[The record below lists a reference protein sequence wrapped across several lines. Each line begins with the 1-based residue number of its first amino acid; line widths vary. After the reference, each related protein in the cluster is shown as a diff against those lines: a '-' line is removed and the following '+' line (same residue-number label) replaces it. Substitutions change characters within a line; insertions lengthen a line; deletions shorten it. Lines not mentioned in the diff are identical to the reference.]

1 MATYISN
8 GSGDWTT
15 TGVWL
20 TAADGALTPTA
31 AAGVA
36 PQSGARDRIIIR
48 SPHTIT
54 YNTSGVFGNGGNG
67 NNFGTTTQNILN
79 ASMILSGGRLRA
91 SRTVNT
97 ALTGLGTIW
106 VDANGS
112 FWDWG
117 TASDPVSAVTA
128 TIAMSGVS
136 AGACGMVVK
145 GSTSNLTLTN
155 SACFWGL
162 EKTRNTFLTL
172 PAAAGQPVITVDN
185 AYNWNTNDELV
196 IESDTISTTR
206 ALTGVRIQSI
216 NGKNITLNTNLNF
229 ARLSGTRV
237 GNFTSTVTYET
248 LPSSPMSFGIIVEG
262 LFLGNYQFGYISLK
276 DFGNYWRDTG
286 VAYIVVTQGAINYN
300 AAYNKIQ
307 PPFKGIAHTQTRS
320 PAVNYASLSLIN
332 PGTDELLIDDFA
344 FNGGPTFGN
353 NQGIYFGGN
362 SFAKL
367 TNSVFYRSFNP
378 IYPVNT
384 LKTTINNCNINSENV
399 AIGLNTSAN
408 NGIRLAIT
416 NSKIRSNNSLM
427 MMDNFLN
434 TEINTCNIA
443 TSATSITRAST
454 NAFGTTTLTNCTLSG
469 PSYTIGSNIRT
480 IKDFNFNIFNANNDS
495 NYITFNYYHYA
506 QANSSIRKNGI
517 TSFAITPKASNEAFA
532 KIFTT
537 PAVQGVTQKIKGN
550 LRFDSNYGTDT
561 PPSITFG
568 NAVSNTTFTCPAV
581 ANTWHSFEYDLTPNI
596 TGDIELTITGQSTK
610 TNGFVY
616 VDGLML
622 DPFVKSVRWYGF
634 EVDKNLYRTVDTL
647 TTLTENQVSSVD
659 ITNLD
664 RLYDASNYWT
674 INNPLSTSYLDLYT
688 KNGDILNFGDKN
700 IVLNNSASTNFA
712 YASASKTITIKTPLL
727 SAGNNFIGLRT
738 TGNIYLSSGS
748 TIDNIDIYGNAF
760 QATPVNL
767 SDIYMEGTLAYNTET
782 PVTIEYKNCSM
793 GTVQNDGSAI
803 VTIKKTN
810 SIITN
815 GLDDQIFD
823 YVPTILNVTL
833 NGGYIAIFDNNETKQ
848 YYQNTDGTIILP
860 SNAIGTWKYRIA
872 NYGYDFIQ
880 DTFEVDPNTGATI
893 TISPNYSPDIYLTSN
908 AQTVS
913 AYSDLNTSQKIYNY
927 LSYWT
932 TTSTG
937 IEYIP
942 FYSRAVGNIT
952 INKNVTLDS
961 NASTLL
967 NYNSSLNL
975 LTLRS
980 SGLNEDLIFAST
992 GAISAINDTTYSNDI
1007 KIRANNIDSEFL
1019 FDSITSLT
1027 FFPSENDRDANTNPG
1042 EVLTGNINRFKFG
1055 SIVKGVTYS
1064 GLKYARVN
1072 VDGTVLLYSYTII
1085 QGRNSLEFGT
1095 VGTLQLIINNQ
1106 KIINEGVQKASKLIP
1121 HTTNI

>member
-15 TGVWL
+15 TGIWL
-20 TAADGALTPTA
+20 TAADGVVTPTA
-31 AAGVA
+31 AAGFA

-48 SPHTIT
+48 QGHTIT

-67 NNFGTTTQNILN
+67 NNFGTANQNMSN
-79 ASMILSGGRLRA
+79 ASIILSGGRLRA
-91 SRTVNT
+91 SRTQNT
-97 ALTGLGTIW
+97 ALTALGVIW
-106 VDANGS
+106 IAGDSASTSGS

-117 TASDPVSAVTA
+117 TDSDPVSAVTA
-128 TIAMSGVS
+128 TISMSGVS
-136 AGACGMVVK
+136 AGASGMVVK
-145 GSTSNLTLTN
+145 GSTTSLTLTN

-172 PAAAGQPVITVDN
+172 SAAAEQPVITVDN

-196 IESDTISTTR
+196 IESDTIATTR
-206 ALTGVRIQSI
+206 ALTGIRIQSI
-216 NGKNITLNTNLNF
+216 NGNNITLNTNLNF

-248 LPSSPMSFGIIVEG
+248 LPSSLMSFGIIIEG

-286 VAYIVVTQGAINYN
+286 VSYIVVTQGAINYN

-307 PPFKGIAHTQTRS
+307 PPFKGIAHTQTKS
-320 PAVNYASLSLIN
+320 PAVNYASLSIIN

-399 AIGLNTSAN
+399 TIGSNAGAN

-434 TEINTCNIA
+434 TEINTCNIT

-532 KIFTT
+532 KIFTA

-550 LRFDSNYGTDT
+550 LRFDSNYGTAT

-568 NAVSNTTFTCPAV
+568 GAVSNITFTCPAV

-596 TGDIELTITGQSTK
+596 TGDIELTITGQSVN

-622 DPFVKSVRWYGF
+622 DPFVKSVRWYGY

-664 RLYDASNYWT
+664 FLYDASNYWT
-674 INNPLSTSYLDLYT
+674 INNPLTASYLDLYT
-688 KNGDILNFGDKN
+688 KNGTILDFGDKN

-712 YASASKTITIKTPLL
+712 YASASKTITIKTPML
-727 SAGNNFIGLRT
+727 STGNNFNTLKT
-738 TGNIYLSSGS
+738 TGNVTLTNGDISFITINGNVIGNTPISLSSV
-748 TIDNIDIYGNAF
+748 NIN
-760 QATPVNL
+760 
-767 SDIYMEGTLAYNTET
+767 
-782 PVTIEYKNCSM
+782 
-793 GTVQNDGSAI
+793 
-803 VTIKKTN
+803 
-810 SIITN
+810 
-815 GLDDQIFD
+815 
-823 YVPTILNVTL
+823 
-833 NGGYIAIFDNNETKQ
+833 
-848 YYQNTDGTIILP
+848 GTII
-860 SNAIGTWKYRIA
+860 Y
-872 NYGYDFIQ
+872 
-880 DTFEVDPNTGATI
+880 NT
-893 TISPNYSPDIYLTSN
+893 NSPDPTKIAYTNCNVL
-908 AQTVS
+908 S
-913 AYSDLNTSQKIYNY
+913 ATNLGTANVIIKKLN
-927 LSYWT
+927 
-932 TTSTG
+932 ST
-937 IEYIP
+937 
-942 FYSRAVGNIT
+942 
-952 INKNVTLDS
+952 
-961 NASTLL
+961 
-967 NYNSSLNL
+967 
-975 LTLRS
+975 
-980 SGLNEDLIFAST
+980 
-992 GAISAINDTTYSNDI
+992 
-1007 KIRANNIDSEFL
+1007 
-1019 FDSITSLT
+1019 
-1027 FFPSENDRDANTNPG
+1027 
-1042 EVLTGNINRFKFG
+1042 
-1055 SIVKGVTYS
+1055 VTY
-1064 GLKYARVN
+1064 V
-1072 VDGTVLLYSYTII
+1072 
-1085 QGRNSLEFGT
+1085 
-1095 VGTLQLIINNQ
+1095 
-1106 KIINEGVQKASKLIP
+1106 
-1121 HTTNI
+1121 